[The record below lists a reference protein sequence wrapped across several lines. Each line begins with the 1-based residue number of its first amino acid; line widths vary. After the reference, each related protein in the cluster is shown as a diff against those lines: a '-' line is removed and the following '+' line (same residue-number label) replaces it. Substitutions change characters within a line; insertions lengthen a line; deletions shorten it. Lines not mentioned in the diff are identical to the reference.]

1 MMLLFLTVF
10 ACRSTKTIE
19 DRLGESLLGQLQTD
33 QPNILVDKSDEKLY
47 VIRGGSILKLEN
59 EAIHW
64 DISLGTV
71 PEGHK
76 EKEGD
81 KKTPEGLYRYTD
93 YSASSSY
100 HGSLLIHYPSPID
113 AASAVEDGRIS
124 VSIQKEIEKADK
136 QSQPPPMLTGMGGY
150 ILVHGT
156 HKKGE
161 KLFPSNV
168 RYLYTDGCVGMSND
182 DIDELREY
190 LDEDGAVKKGK
201 ILIVP

>member
-1 MMLLFLTVF
+1 MWLFGMFV
-10 ACRSTKTIE
+10 ACHSTKNASE
-19 DRLGESLLGQLQTD
+19 PFGETLLTQLEVD

-47 VIRGGSILKLEN
+47 VVRNGELLTVDEYVLN
-59 EAIHW
+59 W

-71 PEGHK
+71 PDGHK
-76 EKEGD
+76 QKEGD

-93 YSASSSY
+93 YNSSSRY
-100 HGSLLIHYPSPID
+100 HGSLLIHYPSSID
-113 AASAVEDGRIS
+113 AKKAVEDGRIT
-124 VSIQKEIEKADK
+124 VAIQKEIQRAHENKL
-136 QSQPPPMLTGMGGY
+136 PPPMLTGMGGY

-156 HKKGE
+156 HKKGDTI
-161 KLFPSNV
+161 FPSNV

-190 LDEDGAVKKGK
+190 LDEVAVLNQGK

>member
-1 MMLLFLTVF
+1 MLWMMLF
-10 ACRSTKTIE
+10 ACTGAKTVE
-19 DRLGESLLGQLQTD
+19 ENLGKVLLERLRLD
-33 QPNILVDKSDEKLY
+33 QPNIVVDKSEEKLY
-47 VIRGGSILKLEN
+47 LVRGGKIVKVDEDEVSWN
-59 EAIHW
+59 
-64 DISLGTV
+64 ISLGTV

-76 EKEGD
+76 LREGD

-93 YSASSSY
+93 YNASSSY
-100 HGSLLIHYPSPID
+100 HGSLLIHYPSPVD
-113 AASAVEDGRIS
+113 ASVAVEDGRITKAT
-124 VSIQKEIEKADK
+124 QQEIERAAKKK
-136 QSQPPPMLTGMGGY
+136 QAPPMLTGMGGY

-156 HKKGE
+156 HKKGD

-190 LDEDGAVKKGK
+190 LDDDGALKTGK

>member
-1 MMLLFLTVF
+1 MLWMLWL
-10 ACRSTKTIE
+10 ACTGPKNVEDQFGDALLEQLRSE
-19 DRLGESLLGQLQTD
+19 
-33 QPNILVDKSDEKLY
+33 QPNIVVDKSGNKLY
-47 VIRGGSILKLEN
+47 LVRSGRVVNVDETDISWN
-59 EAIHW
+59 
-64 DISLGTV
+64 ISLGTV

-76 EKEGD
+76 QEEGD

-93 YSASSSY
+93 YDSHSSY

-113 AASAVEDGRIS
+113 ARAAVEDGRIA
-124 VSIQKEIEKADK
+124 IETQQEIERSAKNK
-136 QSQPPPMLTGMGGY
+136 QAPPMLTGMGGY

-161 KLFPSNV
+161 DLFPSNV

-182 DIDELREY
+182 DIDELRDY
-190 LDEDGAVKKGK
+190 LDDDGALKMGK

>member
-1 MMLLFLTVF
+1 MWLFGIFV
-10 ACRSTKTIE
+10 ACQSTKSVDEGFDET
-19 DRLGESLLGQLQTD
+19 LLTQMKLD
-33 QPNILVDKSDEKLY
+33 EPNIFVDKSDERLY
-47 VIRGGSILKLEN
+47 VVRNGEFLTIDE
-59 EAIHW
+59 EVVYW

-76 EKEGD
+76 QREGD

-93 YSASSSY
+93 YNSSSSY
-100 HGSLLIHYPSPID
+100 HGSLLIHYPNPID
-113 AASAVEDGRIS
+113 ATVAVEDGRIT
-124 VSIQKEIEKADK
+124 VAVQKEVQRAHENQI
-136 QSQPPPMLTGMGGY
+136 PPPMLTGMGGY

-161 KLFPSNV
+161 NLFPSSV

-182 DIDELREY
+182 DIDELRGY
-190 LDEDGAVKKGK
+190 LYEDVALNQGK

>member
-1 MMLLFLTVF
+1 MWLFGLFL
-10 ACRSTKTIE
+10 ACQSTKNVE
-19 DRLGESLLGQLQTD
+19 ERFGETLLTQLEID
-33 QPNILVDKSDEKLY
+33 KPNIVVDKSDERLY
-47 VIRGGSILKLEN
+47 VVRNGGFLTIDEDVVY
-59 EAIHW
+59 W

-76 EKEGD
+76 MKEGD

-93 YSASSSY
+93 YNSSSSY
-100 HGSLLIHYPSPID
+100 HGSLLIHYPNPID
-113 AASAVEDGRIS
+113 AKAAVEDGRIT
-124 VSIQKEIEKADK
+124 VDIQKEI
-136 QSQPPPMLTGMGGY
+136 QLTHQNQLPPPMLTGMGGY

-161 KLFPSNV
+161 NLFPSNV

-190 LDEDGAVKKGK
+190 LDEVSALKSGK
-201 ILIVP
+201 IFIVP

>member
-1 MMLLFLTVF
+1 MLFPLLF
-10 ACRSTKTIE
+10 ACQAPKNIE
-19 DRLGESLLGQLQTD
+19 DRLGESLLNQLSTD
-33 QPNILVDKSDEKLY
+33 EPNILVDKSDERLY
-47 VIRGGSILKLEN
+47 LVRFGEILKLEDQ
-59 EAIHW
+59 EVYW

-71 PEGHK
+71 PTGHK
-76 EKEGD
+76 QEEGD

-93 YSASSSY
+93 YNASSSY
-100 HGSLLIHYPSPID
+100 HGSLLIHYPNQID
-113 AASAVEDGRIS
+113 AAEAAEDGRITTS
-124 VSIQKEIEKADK
+124 VQQEIQRSEKN
-136 QSQPPPMLTGMGGY
+136 QQPPPMLTGLGGY

-161 KLFPSNV
+161 NLFPSNV

-190 LDEDGAVKKGK
+190 LLEDSAIQQGK

>member
-1 MMLLFLTVF
+1 MWLFGILF
-10 ACRSTKTIE
+10 ACQSTKNVE
-19 DRLGESLLGQLQTD
+19 ESFGEALRTQLQID
-33 QPNILVDKSDEKLY
+33 EPNIVVDKSGERLY
-47 VIRGGSILKLEN
+47 VVRNGDFLTIDDDMVY
-59 EAIHW
+59 W

-76 EKEGD
+76 MSEGD

-93 YSASSSY
+93 YNSSSSY
-100 HGSLLIHYPSPID
+100 HGSLLIHYPNPID
-113 AASAVEDGRIS
+113 AQEAVEDGRIT
-124 VSIQKEIEKADK
+124 VNIQKEIQRAHEN
-136 QSQPPPMLTGMGGY
+136 QLPPPMLTGMGGY

-156 HKKGE
+156 HKKGDN
-161 KLFPSNV
+161 LFPSHM

-190 LDEDGAVKKGK
+190 LDEVSALNSGK